1 MEDQT
6 ERLELG
12 NLPKVWQST
21 TAAAGIEIHISKPCL
36 LKILAFL
43 TVLSLVCIHG
53 EAQSIS
59 LPLCH
64 MYLSCQEFLFKE
76 PRTALQLQLSLYY
89 SCFQWGNLGSI
100 FFFFCHEFYSHKL
113 NLQKSNICGAKPYSL
128 FLCMETEAQE
138 KQDWTSSK
146 CSCPI
151 PCKRRSIY
159 VLRWSCC
166 QVLLKLATCFFLQTI
181 SLPPLPHLVCLSP
194 ISYIV
199 LLIDVLGYCHYINST
214 KNVHNYKCLCMC
226 IYLHACN
233 ALVWIAVVFPV
244 RVKLSWPRTCCC
256 SVWGGKQQL
265 QGWVMKVLVD
275 G

>member
-1 MEDQT
+1 MHSWGST
-6 ERLELG
+6 KHKSAIMPHVPV
-12 NLPKVWQST
+12 LPRVPVQRTQNSPP
-21 TAAAGIEIHISKPCL
+21 AAA
-36 LKILAFL
+36 
-43 TVLSLVCIHG
+43 
-53 EAQSIS
+53 
-59 LPLCH
+59 LPL
-64 MYLSCQEFLFKE
+64 
-76 PRTALQLQLSLYY
+76 LQL
-89 SCFQWGNLGSI
+89 FPMRKPWKH